1 MWIANDCSGFRTTLR
16 PFNGKMMWKTNCND
30 FITTTGGRAWQ
41 TFANGLR
48 CNQAET
54 RRGGRP
60 TICVVVSMKMG
71 GASILSSFA
80 GNILA
85 AMCYVNARKPL
96 HKGAR
101 MFREKKGEGSYVYDK
116 TAARSGRICS

>member
-1 MWIANDCSGFRTTLR
+1 
-16 PFNGKMMWKTNCND
+16 MMWKTNCNV

-41 TFANGLR
+41 TCANGLR
-48 CNQAET
+48 RNQAET
-54 RRGGRP
+54 RIGGRP
-60 TICVVVSMKMG
+60 TIYVVFSMKMG

-96 HKGAR
+96 PKGAR